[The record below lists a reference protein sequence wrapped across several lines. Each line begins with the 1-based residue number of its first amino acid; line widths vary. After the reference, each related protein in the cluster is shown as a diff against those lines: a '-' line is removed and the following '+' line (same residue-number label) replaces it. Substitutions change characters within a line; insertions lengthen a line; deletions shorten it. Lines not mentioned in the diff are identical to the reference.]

1 MDGYTVESSAKAVL
15 DLNEKIRVLH
25 VDDDSVFLEIAKHC
39 LEMKGPFQVD
49 TALSVEEAAAK
60 LEKENYDVIVSEYQM
75 PGKDGLQFLRE
86 LREKGSTIPFIVFT
100 RRSRKEVAI
109 KALNLGAKQYLNKVG
124 EPETVCTEL
133 AHSITELAKIR
144 KAEEEIRDS
153 EEKFRDLFE
162 KANDGFVFVDLSGR
176 IVDVNQKA
184 AEIVERKKEDI
195 VGKSFFEL
203 GFVSSK
209 DLPVLFKRLGQ
220 GTMGKSTGSFEF
232 EVGNED
238 SEKKLIEISS
248 TLIQRHNIPAGALV
262 IFRDI
267 TERKKTDRL
276 TAESQQK
283 FARLFNGNPEATVYT
298 DPAMHI
304 LDVNPRFTRLFG
316 YSLDEVKG
324 KNLNSVVVPKN
335 LIEEGK
341 MLDKKTTEGYVYHD
355 TLRMRK
361 DGSLVPVSISAAQI
375 SIRGQLTGYI
385 GVYKDISMQESAEQN
400 LIMMNEKLR
409 VVGGLTRHDVRNKLS
424 VITGNIF
431 LNKKRLKD
439 HPDVIE
445 SLEDMESACGQIV
458 RIFDFAKDYERL
470 GVEELTY
477 VDVED
482 AVQKAASLFSNL
494 KGVVIACECPGLTVL
509 ADSLLRQFFYN
520 LIDNSLKHGEKITQ
534 IRIYYEESGEDLLRL
549 IHEDDGIGI
558 SQEAKSKIFSEG
570 YSSGKG
576 SGYGLFL
583 IKKIMEVYG
592 WTIQETGKPE
602 RGAQFTITIPKTNQ
616 NMKENYRI
624 VRS

>member
-262 IFRDI
+262 IVRDI
-267 TERKKTDRL
+267 TERK
-276 TAESQQK
+276 
-283 FARLFNGNPEATVYT
+283 
-298 DPAMHI
+298 
-304 LDVNPRFTRLFG
+304 
-316 YSLDEVKG
+316 
-324 KNLNSVVVPKN
+324 
-335 LIEEGK
+335 
-341 MLDKKTTEGYVYHD
+341 
-355 TLRMRK
+355 
-361 DGSLVPVSISAAQI
+361 
-375 SIRGQLTGYI
+375 
-385 GVYKDISMQESAEQN
+385 
-400 LIMMNEKLR
+400 
-409 VVGGLTRHDVRNKLS
+409 
-424 VITGNIF
+424 
-431 LNKKRLKD
+431 
-439 HPDVIE
+439 
-445 SLEDMESACGQIV
+445 
-458 RIFDFAKDYERL
+458 
-470 GVEELTY
+470 
-477 VDVED
+477 
-482 AVQKAASLFSNL
+482 
-494 KGVVIACECPGLTVL
+494 
-509 ADSLLRQFFYN
+509 
-520 LIDNSLKHGEKITQ
+520 
-534 IRIYYEESGEDLLRL
+534 RL
-549 IHEDDGIGI
+549 I
-558 SQEAKSKIFSEG
+558 S
-570 YSSGKG
+570 
-576 SGYGLFL
+576 
-583 IKKIMEVYG
+583 
-592 WTIQETGKPE
+592 
-602 RGAQFTITIPKTNQ
+602 
-616 NMKENYRI
+616 
-624 VRS
+624 